1 MSNDIRTQQMID
13 LISSN
18 EEFLNQ
24 FGALAK
30 SVALET
36 GDPSFARF
44 VQAIT
49 YVSRDEIKPIFGGIK
64 SAMKPEKVSKSKD
77 PKAPVDNTWRS
88 EQKALFTGRGM
99 QWIYVPI
106 DSVSHLL
113 EEDNEVQEFF
123 EAAGQAWVR
132 YAGPRIEDN
141 TQMAAFEVRTLGS
154 KVPTPK
160 NLIYIPHDE
169 IMAGEFNRLE
179 EGKTPAQLKL
189 EEVAQPVEEDEGVE
203 LNLTED
209 SNPDVEIDETLLGN
223 DEETEI
229 NEDLF

>member
-1 MSNDIRTQQMID
+1 MSNDTRTQNMID
-13 LISSN
+13 LINSN
-18 EEFLNQ
+18 EDFIQQ
-24 FGALAK
+24 FSDLAK
-30 SVALET
+30 SVAVES

-44 VQAIT
+44 IQAIT
-49 YVSRDEIKPIFGGIK
+49 FVSRDHIKPVFGDVK
-64 SAMKPEKVSKSKD
+64 SAMKPEKVSKSKG
-77 PKAPVDNTWRS
+77 PRTPVDNTWRA

-160 NLIYIPHDE
+160 NLIYIPHEE
-169 IMAGEFNRLE
+169 IMSGEFNRLE

-189 EEVAQPVEEDEGVE
+189 EEVSQPEEDEGAPI
-203 LNLTED
+203 NLSED
-209 SNPDVEIDETLLGN
+209 SDPDVEIDETLLVN

>member
-44 VQAIT
+44 IQAIT

-64 SAMKPEKVSKSKD
+64 SAKSVMKAVKESKG
-77 PKAPVDNTWRS
+77 PRTPVDNTWRS
-88 EQKALFTGRGM
+88 EQQALFSGRGQ

-154 KVPTPK
+154 KVPSPK
-160 NLIYIPHDE
+160 NLIYIPHDD
-169 IMAGEFNRLE
+169 IMSGEFTRLE
-179 EGKTPAQLKL
+179 DGKTPAQLKL
-189 EEVAQPVEEDEGVE
+189 EEISQPVEDKGASI
-203 LNLTED
+203 NLTED
-209 SNPDVEIDETLLGN
+209 SDPDVNIDETLLGS

>member
-49 YVSRDEIKPIFGGIK
+49 YVSRDEIKPIFGDIK
-64 SAMKPEKVSKSKD
+64 LAMKPEKVSKSKG
-77 PKAPVDNTWRS
+77 PRTPVDNTWRA
-88 EQKALFTGRGM
+88 EQQALFSGRGQ

-154 KVPTPK
+154 KVPMPK

-179 EGKTPAQLKL
+179 DGKTPAQLKL
-189 EEVAQPVEEDEGVE
+189 EEISQPVEDKGASI
-203 LNLTED
+203 NLTED
-209 SNPDVEIDETLLGN
+209 SDPDVNIDETLLGS

>member
-64 SAMKPEKVSKSKD
+64 SAKSAKKAVKESKG
-77 PKAPVDNTWRS
+77 PRTPVDNTWRS

-189 EEVAQPVEEDEGVE
+189 EEVSQPEEDEGAPI
-203 LNLTED
+203 NLTED
-209 SNPDVEIDETLLGN
+209 SVPDVEIDDTLLGN